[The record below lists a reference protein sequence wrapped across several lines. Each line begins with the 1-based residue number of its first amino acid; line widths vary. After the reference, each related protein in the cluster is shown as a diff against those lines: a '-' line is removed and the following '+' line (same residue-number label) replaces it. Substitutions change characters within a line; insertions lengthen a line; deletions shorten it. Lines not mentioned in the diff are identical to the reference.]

1 MKGPGTLPGPSSLQ
15 PILREER
22 IDILRGWALI
32 TILINHL
39 SQVVEADGLTAWLI
53 PTPTRYGY
61 STAAELFVVMSGY
74 MVGLVYLARASAA
87 RAVIRRAGTLW
98 LYNLALLGLVLP
110 LALFMSPAELRFWR
124 LGPFLADPLQA
135 TLQFMT
141 LQKAPRLLDILLLY
155 VTLMLIAPF
164 AIALHRRSPRLLL
177 MASIAIYLVA
187 QVLTIRHVSA
197 DPSHNDDGILKLM
210 SWQLLFFGAMV
221 LGAWRVHM
229 PLFRWL
235 DGNWRILALLLGV
248 FAVGAVA
255 RADDVARPEWF
266 TGRYG
271 LNLLRLS
278 HTILMLLLYASL
290 LSVARRFL
298 QSAPLRSM
306 ALIGRHSLDCFA
318 AGLLATYVLGLLW
331 ERLGGGL
338 ILYYAAVLGGLAIT
352 LAVANM
358 RESRKKAV
366 NHGC

>member
-1 MKGPGTLPGPSSLQ
+1 VKGPGTLPGPSSLQ

-74 MVGLVYLARASAA
+74 MVGLVYLARGSAA

-110 LALFMSPAELRFWR
+110 LALFMSPAELSFWR

-135 TLQFMT
+135 TFQFMT

-155 VTLMLIAPF
+155 VTLMLIAPV

-177 MASIAIYLVA
+177 VASIVLYLAA

-221 LGAWRVHM
+221 LGAWCVHT
-229 PLFRWL
+229 PLLRWL
-235 DGNWRILALLLGV
+235 DGNWPILALLLGV

-255 RADDVARPEWF
+255 SANDVARPEWL

-290 LSVARRFL
+290 LSVAGRFL

-338 ILYYAAVLGGLAIT
+338 LLYYAAVLGGLAVT
-352 LAVANM
+352 LVVANR

-366 NHGC
+366 KHGY